1 MSTARKKT
9 GIAPENSEP
18 TTKAAAAPHQE
29 LLISAASFV
38 RQAGEPVWSQIA
50 RSVEEQIV
58 AGNLPSGTRLPTETQ
73 LAASFEVNRHTLRR
87 ALRELVRKGLITAT
101 PRRGTIVSRHRITY
115 PISNRIS
122 FDDAIASTGREPGD
136 RLLGHSIGLAP
147 KEMAEWLAIA
157 ARSNVVDLKFMRVAN
172 NVPICLTSSW
182 LPADRFERIGAM
194 FERLG
199 CLEKALS
206 KLGVTEF
213 ALQQTRILSQPAS
226 PEEIKLLELSKGAT
240 VLVVNSLF
248 VDESDEPI
256 LACHNRFA
264 ADRVELLV
272 SP

>member
-1 MSTARKKT
+1 MSTARKNPS
-9 GIAPENSEP
+9 APAESSEP
-18 TTKAAAAPHQE
+18 ATKSEPPPRQE
-29 LLISAASFV
+29 LLVSAASFV
-38 RQAGEPVWSQIA
+38 RQSGEPVWSQIA

-101 PRRGTIVSRHRITY
+101 PRRGTIVSRHRITF

-122 FDDAIASTGREPGD
+122 FSDALTSTDRAPSE

-147 KEMAEWLAIA
+147 KEMAEWLSIA
-157 ARSNVVDLKFMRVAN
+157 ARSNVVDLKIMRVAN
-172 NVPICLTSSW
+172 EVPICLTSSW
-182 LPADRFERIGAM
+182 LPADRFERIGGLL
-194 FERLG
+194 ERLG
-199 CLEKALS
+199 CLEKALA
-206 KLGVTEF
+206 KMGVSAF
-213 ALQQTRILSQPAS
+213 KLQQTRVVSQPAS

-256 LACHNRFA
+256 VASHNRFA

-272 SP
+272 DP